1 MNAMIGMTVL
11 LNRVNTCW
19 DALVCVA
26 LLSSISCVG
35 SIKVTAPEGRVTAVR
50 GRPAVLGCEF
60 TPQPGS
66 DLANLV
72 VTWQRQ
78 EDIRVVHSYYYLE
91 DQLERQSA
99 EYHKRTS
106 LFHTELSKGNASLR
120 IVNVGP
126 RDVGRYQCM
135 VSTSS
140 GTDKAEIQL
149 DYGVFYTEPRLSISF
164 SAKKV
169 SVQYEA
175 EGFPKPEV
183 SWLGEQGQNLSH
195 HTELLEGVDGE
206 IGLYHLKSS
215 YEAPT
220 PALNITFVLKNKL
233 LHQDLQRPV
242 SFSYADNSSNGV
254 VIALALICVLLF
266 IIVLILAWL
275 YWKKRI

>member
-1 MNAMIGMTVL
+1 MPVL
-11 LNRVNTCW
+11 VNRVNTCW
-19 DALVCVA
+19 GAFVYVA
-26 LLSSISCVG
+26 LLDSILRVG
-35 SIKVTAPEGRVTAVR
+35 TIKVTVPEGRLTAVR
-50 GRPAVLGCEF
+50 GRTTILGCEF
-60 TPQPGS
+60 TPEPGS

-78 EDIRVVHSYYYLE
+78 EDLHVVHSYYYQQ
-91 DQLERQSA
+91 DQLDRQSA
-99 EYHKRTS
+99 EYHGRTS
-106 LFHTELSKGNASLR
+106 LFYSELSKGNASLR
-120 IVNVGP
+120 IIDVGP

-175 EGFPKPEV
+175 EGFPKPDV
-183 SWLGEQGQNLSH
+183 KWLGEQGQNLSH
-195 HTELLEGVDGE
+195 HTEVLEGVDGD

-215 YEAPT
+215 YEADT
-220 PALNITFVLKNKL
+220 PALNITFVLRNEL

-242 SFSYADNSSNGV
+242 SFSYADDSSNGV
-254 VIALALICVLLF
+254 VITLALSCVVLI
-266 IIVLILAWL
+266 IIVLILSWL
-275 YWKKRI
+275 YWKKRT